1 MRAGPSPM
9 RARVVRAVLA
19 LGSAAV
25 AASCASWFGGVA
37 GSDVLREAADP
48 ALWDGAAEATSEDG
62 GDPAPEGFEDEAL
75 ALEGRKDVR
84 TDASARV
91 VGFTT
96 QGNKARK
103 PVKRREAPSV
113 GDVREGPAALGL
125 ATSLA
130 KRMRGLLLSRPD
142 EGALL
147 LLPCA
152 DVHTVGM
159 GRRID
164 VAFVDGT
171 GCVLA
176 AYRDVGPFRRLRHRG
191 AAAVVERF
199 SSCATPWFEPG
210 DRMGVVPVKEGAR

>member
-1 MRAGPSPM
+1 MVKKAEMEGK
-9 RARVVRAVLA
+9 A
-19 LGSAAV
+19 LTT
-25 AASCASWFGGVA
+25 
-37 GSDVLREAADP
+37 EAAP
-48 ALWDGAAEATSEDG
+48 KGAAAKGARTK
-62 GDPAPEGFEDEAL
+62 A
-75 ALEGRKDVR
+75 GRER
-84 TDASARV
+84 AA
-91 VGFTT
+91 
-96 QGNKARK
+96 NKARK

>member
-1 MRAGPSPM
+1 RRDVPVAVRLRRSGWKGREHGGALRRAIGRKGLIM
-9 RARVVRAVLA
+9 VKKAEMEGKA
-19 LGSAAV
+19 LTTEAAPKGV
-25 AASCASWFGGVA
+25 AAKGARTKAGRERAAS
-37 GSDVLREAADP
+37 
-48 ALWDGAAEATSEDG
+48 
-62 GDPAPEGFEDEAL
+62 
-75 ALEGRKDVR
+75 
-84 TDASARV
+84 
-91 VGFTT
+91 
-96 QGNKARK
+96 KARK

-176 AYRDVGPFRRLRHRG
+176 AYRNV
-191 AAAVVERF
+191 
-199 SSCATPWFEPG
+199 
-210 DRMGVVPVKEGAR
+210 

>member
-1 MRAGPSPM
+1 MVKKAEMEGK
-9 RARVVRAVLA
+9 A
-19 LGSAAV
+19 LTTEAAPKGAV
-25 AASCASWFGGVA
+25 AKGARTKAGRERVA
-37 GSDVLREAADP
+37 G
-48 ALWDGAAEATSEDG
+48 
-62 GDPAPEGFEDEAL
+62 
-75 ALEGRKDVR
+75 
-84 TDASARV
+84 
-91 VGFTT
+91 
-96 QGNKARK
+96 KARK

-199 SSCATPWFEPG
+199 SSCSTPWFEPG
-210 DRMGVVPVKEGAR
+210 DRMGVVPVKGGAR

>member
-1 MRAGPSPM
+1 MVKKAEMEGK
-9 RARVVRAVLA
+9 A
-19 LGSAAV
+19 LTTEAAPKGV
-25 AASCASWFGGVA
+25 AAKGARTKAGRERAAS
-37 GSDVLREAADP
+37 
-48 ALWDGAAEATSEDG
+48 
-62 GDPAPEGFEDEAL
+62 
-75 ALEGRKDVR
+75 
-84 TDASARV
+84 
-91 VGFTT
+91 
-96 QGNKARK
+96 KARK

-171 GCVLA
+171 GCVGRGACWRPIATWGLSGGFA
-176 AYRDVGPFRRLRHRG
+176 TGARRRWSSASRRARRLGSSRG
-191 AAAVVERF
+191 IVWAW
-199 SSCATPWFEPG
+199 CP
-210 DRMGVVPVKEGAR
+210 